1 LIWLAWMR
9 GAVMRKVDGITDEQA
24 RWTPDGRLT
33 SLIGIVNHLIHV
45 EWRWIDG
52 AMLQ

>member
-1 LIWLAWMR
+1 MR